1 MGRYRYATRQP
12 RGRIVGP
19 FAPAPLVVL
28 LPVPQFL
35 STRRPRLL
43 RVSRGRVSTAPAQL
57 GQVPFVVLS
66 RARRQL
72 WRRTSRVFS
81 PPFLPAAVAPPMIP
95 QFSGRRQPQLLRLRR
110 STITQFTYPGAAPQF
125 LAAMPQFTGRRQPP
139 LLRVRRTSVQQFLF
153 PGASPVV
160 IPPLPIT
167 VSRRRAPLLRLRR
180 SIISS
185 RIAAPLNTGTG
196 PLVPNMLRRHMWR
209 TRMWRSQQFSP
220 HLIGAAAPPITPTF
234 PVPPNMT
241 GGLSGLSLGKRAFR
255 RRHRPVKW
263 QLDHSQVWRRFE

>member
-1 MGRYRYATRQP
+1 MNGQISVRHTAAAWTDSWSVRAGSVGGAAARTSVPVNAQAALTARVKGQGKHRASPARPNAVRRALTYATAALASYQP
-12 RGRIVGP
+12 SVQ
-19 FAPAPLVVL
+19 PA
-28 LPVPQFL
+28 
-35 STRRPRLL
+35 
-43 RVSRGRVSTAPAQL
+43 VSSSGGSTAA
-57 GQVPFVVLS
+57 
-66 RARRQL
+66 
-72 WRRTSRVFS
+72 
-81 PPFLPAAVAPPMIP
+81 IP
-95 QFSGRRQPQLLRLRR
+95 QFSGRRQPQTIELRR
-110 STITQFTYPGAAPQF
+110 SIVIQFTYPGAAPQF

-209 TRMWRSQQFSP
+209 TRMWRSSSSAR
-220 HLIGAAAPPITPTF
+220 I
-234 PVPPNMT
+234 
-241 GGLSGLSLGKRAFR
+241 LSGQRLRRL
-255 RRHRPVKW
+255 RRHSRFRPT
-263 QLDHSQVWRRFE
+263 

>member
-1 MGRYRYATRQP
+1 MNGQISVRHTAAAWTDSWSVRA
-12 RGRIVGP
+12 GSVG
-19 FAPAPLVVL
+19 
-28 LPVPQFL
+28 
-35 STRRPRLL
+35 
-43 RVSRGRVSTAPAQL
+43 
-57 GQVPFVVLS
+57 
-66 RARRQL
+66 
-72 WRRTSRVFS
+72 
-81 PPFLPAAVAPPMIP
+81 
-95 QFSGRRQPQLLRLRR
+95 
-110 STITQFTYPGAAPQF
+110 GAA
-125 LAAMPQFTGRRQPP
+125 A
-139 LLRVRRTSVQQFLF
+139 RTSVPVNAQAASFACVKGQ
-153 PGASPVV
+153 GKHRASPARPSAIRRALTRATSALAPYQPSVQPAV
-160 IPPLPIT
+160 SSSGGSTANDSAVLRAPATATTEVASLYDHSVYVSGSSAAILSGDATVHGSTSAASVKSAANVGSAVPIT